1 MGNIKI
7 IRGVFVKDVIVCCI
21 GVVLVVILVRLLM
34 LGRLTLQELEAL
46 FMT

>member
-7 IRGVFVKDVIVCCI
+7 IRGVFVKDVIVWCI